1 MKTTTIT
8 INGIDLYTCKHSGL
22 LLACNKAEG
31 VKDIYDAKRIIEE
44 LLYTYVKE
52 NPYNERWSIA
62 IETNDGTAVECSW
75 CCTSSEEYDE
85 NITTFVDGERLQD
98 RNNARW
104 LLQAYE
110 IGEAK
115 WTISITDDK
124 GWSEICEE
132 WFNEH
137 VSRVMQRYP
146 EDFTDEER
154 KRAQQARSLL
164 SEY

>member
-1 MKTTTIT
+1 MKTID
-8 INGIDLYTCKHSGL
+8 INGVD
-22 LLACNKAEG
+22 A
-31 VKDIYDAKRIIEE
+31 VKDIYDAKRLIEE
-44 LLYTYVKE
+44 LLYTYIKE
-52 NPYNERWSIA
+52 HPYNEHWSIA
-62 IETNDGTAVECSW
+62 IETNNGTSIECSW
-75 CCTSSEEYDE
+75 RCASPEEHDE
-85 NITTFVDGERLQD
+85 NITTYVDGERLQD
-98 RNNARW
+98 RNHARH

-115 WTISITDDK
+115 WTLSSTDDK

-146 EDFTDEER
+146 DEFTDEEC
-154 KRAQQARSLL
+154 KRAQQARYLL